1 MLAGGEEEI
10 VFFRRFVCDVF
21 SILFW
26 IQMFYQVSEVKTA
39 WNDKI
44 ESLELTLNTEYLLV
58 NKVGGGFRDILFN

>member
-1 MLAGGEEEI
+1 MDT
-10 VFFRRFVCDVF
+10 DVF
-21 SILFW
+21 
-26 IQMFYQVSEVKTA
+26 MSEVKTA